1 MKGMVGL
8 IQADKSR
15 TCKVGRKASSGR
27 ERIHA
32 LLSETRKLDVTR
44 KEQEQKR
51 KGRETKKG
59 KEEGTE
65 GAGRRT

>member
-1 MKGMVGL
+1 MGL
-8 IQADKSR
+8 YRLTKAEELVRSVEKQAQEEK
-15 TCKVGRKASSGR
+15 
-27 ERIHA
+27 IHA

-44 KEQEQKR
+44 KEQEQQR

>member
-15 TCKVGRKASSGR
+15 TCKIGRKASSGR

-44 KEQEQKR
+44 KEQKR
-51 KGRETKKG
+51 KGRETRKG
-59 KEEGTE
+59 G
-65 GAGRRT
+65 GNRGSR